1 MVWLWFLVWKRKGNG
16 GTHPPSLGLGW
27 CDSEASC
34 FHPPAPLVAS
44 CASFFLLFFS
54 FLLYPLKTNTHTH
67 RKKGKNPAWGGGCY
81 TGWAQGWLCPLC
93 HRLGGSMCWGIPPWV
108 VCPLWVVSPM
118 LFVPQ
123 SRPPPSA
130 SGGFL
135 RSQTVPTPPPP
146 LCPPDHVPSCPL
158 PWGGPAPRDPPYP
171 PLKPPP
177 VPSAAAWL
185 CPPPSSWQLGLTG
198 PRGRCCWQPSPAH
211 TYGGGQQLRA
221 PPPPK
226 TNSFPPN
233 LLPVAPRGFF

>member
-1 MVWLWFLVWKRKGNG
+1 MVFGLEKERKRWN
-16 GTHPPSLGLGW
+16 PPPPLGLGW

-54 FLLYPLKTNTHTH
+54 FLLYPLKTNTHTQE
-67 RKKGKNPAWGGGCY
+67 KGQKSCLGGGVLYRVGSGVALSLVSPSWGLHVLGDPALGCVS
-81 TGWAQGWLCPLC
+81 PLGC
-93 HRLGGSMCWGIPPWV
+93 VPHA
-108 VCPLWVVSPM
+108 VCPSIP
-118 LFVPQ
+118 
-123 SRPPPSA
+123 PPPSA

-135 RSQTVPTPPPP
+135 RSQTVPTPPPTVSPGPCAFVSPPLGGTSAKGPPLPPPQTSTCP
-146 LCPPDHVPSCPL
+146 LCGRL
-158 PWGGPAPRDPPYP
+158 A
-171 PLKPPP
+171 L
-177 VPSAAAWL
+177 
-185 CPPPSSWQLGLTG
+185 PPPSSWQLGLTG